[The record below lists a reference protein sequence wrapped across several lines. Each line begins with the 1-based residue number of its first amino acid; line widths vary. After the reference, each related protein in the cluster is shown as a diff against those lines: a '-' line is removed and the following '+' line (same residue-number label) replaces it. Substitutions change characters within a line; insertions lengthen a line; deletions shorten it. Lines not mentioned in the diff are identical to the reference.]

1 MWSPTDVVVTV
12 RQARNLLVK
21 GKSGSNEAYAT
32 IEFCKDKYL
41 TSTDKSTTP
50 RWFTQCSFTLP
61 QGGVFHNKIVVH
73 VTVMNKRHGKLGLE
87 SDDFLGQVS
96 VPLSALNSCDNKER
110 ARWYELNGKKSGN
123 KKERGEV
130 EISFKFISQ
139 EKSQVLPVKK
149 EKPMKIIS
157 TGFRSK
163 LRRRSEDEDSG
174 VGISD
179 GDRTSSMGRGRSYE
193 NLSMPSITDQPMP
206 TPFERTFRTSST
218 NSSPGSLV
226 SARGSAKLK
235 NSNLSSKAM
244 SVEVLHRPPTNQT
257 TSLYRSNSGG
267 NSVGGGSKNTLQVP
281 VIKKHIRNHSLPEN
295 HLKTVLGQLRKND
308 QASKS
313 ALCVNGSHFYVP
325 GTGDSGHGSNASS
338 PEVKPRSTSMTD
350 IHKADCPT
358 HNTLNKNDSN
368 SVKRNVT
375 HDSSQSRM
383 KPIAPI
389 TALYKP
395 KNYYR
400 LDVKELGKVSTI
412 HEEPDTTLQTMSHKD
427 LVKLASKQKMIIADK
442 NQTIRELE
450 DYIDS
455 LLVKVMVCTP
465 DILDVQSSHITK
477 L

>member
-257 TSLYRSNSGG
+257 TSLYRSNSG
-267 NSVGGGSKNTLQVP
+267 
-281 VIKKHIRNHSLPEN
+281 
-295 HLKTVLGQLRKND
+295 
-308 QASKS
+308 
-313 ALCVNGSHFYVP
+313 
-325 GTGDSGHGSNASS
+325 TGDSGHGSNASS

>member
-21 GKSGSNEAYAT
+21 GRSGSNEAYAT

-96 VPLSALNSCDNKER
+96 VPLSALNSNDNKER

-157 TGFRSK
+157 TGIRSK

-193 NLSMPSITDQPMP
+193 NLSMPSITDQSMGP

-226 SARGSAKLK
+226 SARGSAKLR

-257 TSLYRSNSGG
+257 TSLYRSNS
-267 NSVGGGSKNTLQVP
+267 
-281 VIKKHIRNHSLPEN
+281 
-295 HLKTVLGQLRKND
+295 
-308 QASKS
+308 
-313 ALCVNGSHFYVP
+313 

-368 SVKRNVT
+368 SVKRSVT

-412 HEEPDTTLQTMSHKD
+412 HEEPDTTLQTMSHKE
-427 LVKLASKQKMIIADK
+427 LVKLASKQKMIIANK

-465 DILDVQSSHITK
+465 DILDIQSTHITK